1 LIFRRL
7 WRSFGTLSIMRKSPS
22 VRWWF
27 ISALVLITVLPL
39 LSGCS
44 DSDVTS
50 SYPYNFSSFSGTEWK
65 TKVKVALAEIDGTGL
80 YLIAPDSFDPTDPHY
95 RPIAGCKLISVQPV
109 GSRIRIASLMKD
121 NGDWGGVQ
129 VTATLEDGSTSPRT
143 VYVER
148 ELLAKNCFLYDWVT
162 SPSTNWDV
170 NTNIFEK
177 P

>member
-1 LIFRRL
+1 
-7 WRSFGTLSIMRKSPS
+7 MRTSPS
-22 VRWWF
+22 VYWWF
-27 ISALVLITVLPL
+27 ISVLVLMTVFPL

-50 SYPYNFSSFSGTEWK
+50 SYLYNFSSFSGTEWK
-65 TKVKVALAEIDGTGL
+65 TKIKVAVAEIDGRGL
-80 YLIAPDSFDPTDPHY
+80 FLIAPDSFDPTDTHY
-95 RPIAGCKLISVQPV
+95 RPIAGCKLISVEPV
-109 GSRIRIASLMKD
+109 GSRIRIARLMKD
-121 NGDWGGVQ
+121 NGDWGGVR
-129 VTATLEDGSTSPRT
+129 VTATLEDGSASPRT

-148 ELLAKNCFLYDWVT
+148 ELLARNRFLYDGVT